1 MVVERR
7 LADARLLRERQRG
20 KCAHEEETARAGE
33 GEGTSSWWRL
43 PSQPMPASKL
53 APPDFGHAQAGE
65 GEGDQDMTR
74 RTVPFLLIGTML
86 LVAGCAGRDFVRPR
100 PDALMLGKTSY
111 EDVLTAIGGSL
122 PEGLV
127 SEAGAEM
134 RLPALPTP
142 MRAPGRRVDG
152 ET

>member
-20 KCAHEEETARAGE
+20 KCAHEEEIASA

-65 GEGDQDMTR
+65 GDETWRVGSWEGEGTR
-74 RTVPFLLIGTML
+74 T
-86 LVAGCAGRDFVRPR
+86 
-100 PDALMLGKTSY
+100 
-111 EDVLTAIGGSL
+111 
-122 PEGLV
+122 
-127 SEAGAEM
+127 
-134 RLPALPTP
+134 
-142 MRAPGRRVDG
+142 
-152 ET
+152 